1 MFDCP
6 GSNPCATTRE
16 RSISRSSTCTPAEVV
31 ALNPPPAGEYASIA
45 FRFQFH
51 WRLLALESEATPG
64 VELFFEATSST
75 PGVASLS
82 NASSRQWNWNLNAIE
97 ADSTAGGG
105 LKATTS
111 AGVQVGGREI
121 E

>member
-31 ALNPPPAGEYASIA
+31 ALDPPPGGEYASIA

-64 VELFFEATSST
+64 VEL
-75 PGVASLS
+75 VASK
-82 NASSRQWNWNLNAIE
+82 NSSGGPKTLLVCVKKSMP
-97 ADSTAGGG
+97 ADP
-105 LKATTS
+105 TS
-111 AGVQVGGREI
+111 FKL
-121 E
+121 

>member
-31 ALNPPPAGEYASIA
+31 ALDPPPAGEYASIA

-64 VELFFEATSST
+64 VEL
-75 PGVASLS
+75 VASKNSSGGPDEFQVVTLGLRRLKRERAGARETGHHLVVLS
-82 NASSRQWNWNLNAIE
+82 ERNRL
-97 ADSTAGGG
+97 
-105 LKATTS
+105 
-111 AGVQVGGREI
+111 
-121 E
+121 

>member
-51 WRLLALESEATPG
+51 WRLLALASEATAG
-64 VELFFEATSST
+64 VEL
-75 PGVASLS
+75 VASKD
-82 NASSRQWNWNLNAIE
+82 SS
-97 ADSTAGGG
+97 GGP
-105 LKATTS
+105 KALVVCVKES
-111 AGVQVGGREI
+111 VPGEPDVFKVRRS
-121 E
+121 